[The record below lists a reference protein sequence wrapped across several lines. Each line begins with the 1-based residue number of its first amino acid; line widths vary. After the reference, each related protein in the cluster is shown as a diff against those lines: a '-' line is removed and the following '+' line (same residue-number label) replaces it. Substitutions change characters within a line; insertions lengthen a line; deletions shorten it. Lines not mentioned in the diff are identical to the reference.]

1 VFCAPV
7 ETAVIV
13 PEASGG
19 EAADARVVSTSAP
32 INPAAIANV
41 FEHVFDARGF
51 CNIRI
56 SILQIRKTNF
66 HSTLPVDDQED
77 SFLHSFGGKLQSM
90 QYQWK

>member
-19 EAADARVVSTSAP
+19 DTADARVVRTNAP
-32 INPAAIANV
+32 INPAAVAN
-41 FEHVFDARGF
+41 FFAQGFDARGF

-77 SFLHSFGGKLQSM
+77 SFWHSFGGKLQSM